1 MLIKAKD
8 WKKNILDKDCT
19 IYDAIKL
26 LNLSFYKIVLIVDE
40 KKKLLGTITNGDIRR
55 ILIKGYTK
63 KDSIIYAL
71 NKKPITSKKK
81 FNQKSILN
89 LMIKNKINA
98 IPLLRSNKKVIG
110 LYVLAQ
116 KNEIKLN
123 DTLIVIMAGGKGKRL
138 LPLTKNIPKPML
150 KISGKPM
157 AERLLLKASNEGFK
171 NFIFSVN
178 YLHKKITSFFLD
190 GKKWNTKINYIVEK
204 KPLGTAGSLSLLKL
218 EKRINTIIVINCD
231 VVTKLKLKDFLVFHK
246 SHKQIATVASIIHET
261 KSQFGI
267 IKTKGSRLVEI
278 VEKPVQ
284 KNYVNAGIYAF
295 NKNILKYVPKN
306 QRIDINEVF
315 RKIIMRKKKIIVY
328 PLHEPWADV
337 GMHND
342 LKKINKKIR

>member
-8 WKKNILDKDCT
+8 WQKNILDKDSS
-19 IYDAIKL
+19 INDAIKL
-26 LNLSFYKIVLIVDE
+26 LNASMSKIVLIIDE

-71 NKKPITSKKK
+71 NRKPVTTKIL
-81 FNQKSILN
+81 NQKIILN

-98 IPLLRSNKKVIG
+98 IPLLRSNNRVVG
-110 LYVLAQ
+110 LYLLGRN
-116 KNEIKLN
+116 NEIKLN
-123 DTLIVIMAGGKGKRL
+123 DTIIVIMAGGKGKRL
-138 LPLTKNIPKPML
+138 LPLTRNIPKPML

-157 AERLLLKASNEGFK
+157 AERLLIKASNEGFK

-190 GKKWNTKINYIVEK
+190 GKKWKTKIDYVVEK

-218 EKRINTIIVINCD
+218 DKKINKIIVINCD
-231 VVTKLKLKDFLVFHK
+231 IVTKLKLRDFLVFHK

-261 KSQFGI
+261 KNQFGI

-295 NKNILKYVPKN
+295 NKNILKYIPKN
-306 QRIDINEVF
+306 QKIDINELF
-315 RKIIMRKKKIIVY
+315 RKIITKKKKIVVY
-328 PLHEPWADV
+328 PLHEPWTDV

>member
-71 NKKPITSKKK
+71 NKKPITSKN

-178 YLHKKITSFFLD
+178 YLHKNYFLFLD

-204 KPLGTAGSLSLLKL
+204 NLLGQLALYHFS
-218 EKRINTIIVINCD
+218 N
-231 VVTKLKLKDFLVFHK
+231 
-246 SHKQIATVASIIHET
+246 
-261 KSQFGI
+261 
-267 IKTKGSRLVEI
+267 
-278 VEKPVQ
+278 
-284 KNYVNAGIYAF
+284 
-295 NKNILKYVPKN
+295 
-306 QRIDINEVF
+306 
-315 RKIIMRKKKIIVY
+315 
-328 PLHEPWADV
+328 
-337 GMHND
+337 
-342 LKKINKKIR
+342 LKKE